1 MANISKSSEIIQGYK
16 DTLKRQVEELLL
28 REIPRKVVELNVLL
42 ENTNKFKEMNHLD
55 VIRSPQ
61 YSVVTKEQGGEPTKK
76 RQKKSKYNYDEE
88 IIKNQ
93 VVVTNIT
100 FPSNKELSELI
111 SVVEPFIRQLIE
123 DTNTLKMWISSIP
136 RIEDGDH
143 FEGTLQENAIGQ
155 IMMVLSEAKKF
166 LCQISVYFEARGK
179 IVSKVLK
186 YPGVEDYMRAVS
198 KLDKEERVNLWL
210 VVCAIRNHYYSLY
223 DYLVKYW
230 E

>member
-1 MANISKSSEIIQGYK
+1 M
-16 DTLKRQVEELLL
+16 
-28 REIPRKVVELNVLL
+28 VELNVLL
-42 ENTNKFKEMNHLD
+42 ENTNKFKEMNHSD
-55 VIRSPQ
+55 MIRSPQ
-61 YSVVTKEQGGEPTKK
+61 DPVATKEQREEPTKK

-93 VVVTNIT
+93 VLVTNIT

-136 RIEDGDH
+136 NNEDGDH

-155 IMMVLSEAKKF
+155 ITMVLSEAKKF
-166 LCQISVYFEARGK
+166 FCQISVYFEARGK